1 MQRTVKLDYQP
12 LDNMWQR
19 GLIYDVARRLQTRG
33 VAALAVI
40 VCLIIVASLGINAIV
55 DLKASWDD
63 FRQARTALQAD
74 WLLASAFDRVRSR
87 LAHDPA
93 YEGEVWTIPADQLDG
108 RSSAEIKTVITRTAD
123 SPGKVMAKV
132 VLKLRA
138 NGQTCITLTKVNPVE
153 GVNQR
158 TETPRSSSEVPR

>member
-93 YEGEVWTIPADQLDG
+93 YVGEVWIVPADQLDG
-108 RSSAEIKTVITRTAD
+108 RLSAEIRTAITRTPD
-123 SPGKVMAKV
+123 SSGKVILKV
-132 VLKLRA
+132 VLELKA
-138 NGQTCITLTKVNPVE
+138 NGQTRISLTRINPVE
-153 GVNQR
+153 GVKQEAE
-158 TETPRSSSEVPR
+158 TPSSSSETPR